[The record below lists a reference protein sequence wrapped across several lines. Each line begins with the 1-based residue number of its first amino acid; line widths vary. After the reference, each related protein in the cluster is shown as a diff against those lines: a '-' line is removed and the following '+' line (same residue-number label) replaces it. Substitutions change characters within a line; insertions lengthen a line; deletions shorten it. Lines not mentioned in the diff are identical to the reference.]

1 MIRITKLVALL
12 SISMMT
18 VNCSCSRSLDEKGG
32 DSKKDDNL
40 VENTFS
46 ESKEAFSNPMK
57 GYITKN
63 PRNPYTTLTRMDI
76 R

>member
-1 MIRITKLVALL
+1 MKNQQHKKTMIRITKLVALL

-46 ESKEAFSNPMK
+46 ESKEAFSNPM
-57 GYITKN
+57 
-63 PRNPYTTLTRMDI
+63 
-76 R
+76 